1 VFYIA
6 SGSCVC
12 VLVTIVLAQLVTN
25 IVCVVHITVRTA
37 VCGWFVVCVLQVK
50 SFKEYVE
57 LFIKGKE
64 DDVGN
69 PLKCV
74 YESVN
79 PRWEVAVAL
88 SDKGFQ
94 QMSFVNSIATTKVR
108 YRFIIVGGGGVYFS
122 VDCLR
127 QGSDTGIRSWCQ
139 HFGGSMCNPIFRV
152 GEVCRSTLVMN
163 SSSKR
168 QKVLA
173 VGNQVCSMTHRSL

>member
-1 VFYIA
+1 
-6 SGSCVC
+6 
-12 VLVTIVLAQLVTN
+12 
-25 IVCVVHITVRTA
+25 
-37 VCGWFVVCVLQVK
+37 VK
-50 SFKEYVE
+50 SFKDYVE

-108 YRFIIVGGGGVYFS
+108 
-122 VDCLR
+122 C
-127 QGSDTGIRSWCQ
+127 
-139 HFGGSMCNPIFRV
+139 
-152 GEVCRSTLVMN
+152 
-163 SSSKR
+163 
-168 QKVLA
+168 
-173 VGNQVCSMTHRSL
+173 